1 MFMKKSIFSY
11 NFKQTYDY
19 YSNKF
24 SKLLKI
30 THANTAYERWGY
42 GLCSPEDY
50 AQPYSSEISGHQ
62 PGFFFRKRSIPG
74 HNKWNYLYNK
84 QKKIILEINYIN
96 KNNVYK
102 DFEATYAFY
111 LYNNNE
117 FIKLHY
123 SSKKLDSIIYGIINN
138 EKLIHTMSF
147 LPFSPQKNFECST
160 TYIYIDKNTTYIN
173 ILMISCNY
181 LQRIKIYDT
190 NRYLV
195 VTDIKEN
202 GDEKIVYGAEK
213 YNHRCYL
220 KKNIPFLEF
229 KNYIK

>member
-1 MFMKKSIFSY
+1 MKKSIFSY

-24 SKLLKI
+24 TKLLKS
-30 THANTAYERWGY
+30 TYANAAYERWGY
-42 GLCSPEDY
+42 GLFSPEDY
-50 AQPYSSEISGHQ
+50 AQPYSSEISGHP
-62 PGFFFRKRSIPG
+62 PGFFFKKRSIPG

-102 DFEATYAFY
+102 DFETKYAFY

-123 SSKKLDSIIYGIINN
+123 SSKKLDSIIYGIVNN
-138 EKLIHTMSF
+138 EKLIYTISF
-147 LPFSPQKNFECST
+147 LPFSPQKNFECSA

-173 ILMISCNY
+173 ILMISYNY
-181 LQRIKIYDT
+181 LQRIKIHDT
-190 NRYLV
+190 NRHLV

-202 GDEKIVYGAEK
+202 GDERIVYGAEK

-220 KKNIPFLEF
+220 RSNIPLLEF

>member
-1 MFMKKSIFSY
+1 MKKSIFSY

-24 SKLLKI
+24 TKLLKI
-30 THANTAYERWGY
+30 TYSNANYERWGY
-42 GLCSPEDY
+42 GLFSPEDY
-50 AQPYSSEISGHQ
+50 AQPYSSEISGQQ

-96 KNNVYK
+96 KNSIYK
-102 DFEATYAFY
+102 DFETTYSFY

-138 EKLIHTMSF
+138 EKLIHTISF

-173 ILMISCNY
+173 ILMISYNY

-190 NRYLV
+190 NRHLV

-220 KKNIPFLEF
+220 KNNIPFLEF

>member
-11 NFKQTYDY
+11 NFRQTYDY

-24 SKLLKI
+24 TKLLKNAYA
-30 THANTAYERWGY
+30 HATYERWGY
-42 GLCSPEDY
+42 GLFSPEDY
-50 AQPYSSEISGHQ
+50 AQPYISEISGQQ
-62 PGFFFRKRSIPG
+62 PGFFFSKRSIPG

-84 QKKIILEINYIN
+84 YKKIILEINYR
-96 KNNVYK
+96 NNNNNIYK

-138 EKLIHTMSF
+138 EKLINTVSF
-147 LPFSPQKNFECST
+147 LPFTPQKNFECST
-160 TYIYIDKNTTYIN
+160 TYIYIDGNTLYIN
-173 ILMISCNY
+173 ILMISYNY

-190 NRYLV
+190 KRNLI

-202 GDEKIVYGAEK
+202 GIEKIIYGVEK
-213 YNHRCYL
+213 YDHRCYF
-220 KKNIPFLEF
+220 KKNTPFLEF
-229 KNYIK
+229 KN